1 MPRQRLMAILA
12 SPVHPA
18 TSHLDRHN
26 IHLRVVV
33 PTPRLPIDI
42 DSPNR
47 WTLLIQNGQLLSVA
61 EKRGLNA
68 ILLAM
73 EFFLSPRLGSQ
84 K

>member
-1 MPRQRLMAILA
+1 MQA
-12 SPVHPA
+12 
-18 TSHLDRHN
+18 
-26 IHLRVVV
+26 
-33 PTPRLPIDI
+33 PRLPIDI

-47 WTLLIQNGQLLSVA
+47 CTLFIENGQLLSVA

-73 EFFLSPRLGSQ
+73 ELFLSPRLGSQ